1 MHVISLAAVDFRNY
15 SFVEINL
22 EPGITTFIGSNGQG
36 KTNLVEA
43 ISYCATF
50 SSHRVSQD
58 LPLIKLNQPRAIVR
72 TGVKYLDRTNWIEI
86 EIWPGKSNKAKLNGS
101 ECKKTKEVLGILQTI
116 TFSPED
122 LVLVKGDP
130 SERRYFLDYLLVQK
144 SPVYISLK
152 TDYERV
158 LKQRNALLK
167 SSYVARKNNQDSV
180 LATLDIWN
188 QQLINL
194 GSQITFYRNQLINDL
209 LPYVSKA
216 YAELAPSSKALN
228 IKYLPNISSF
238 EMTLEDLKVQMGEKI
253 KERQLDELDRGLTL
267 VGPHRDDVEIT
278 IGELPAKGYA
288 SHGESWSVALALK
301 LASFDL
307 LKANSRAGDPV
318 LVLDDVFAELDTSR
332 RNQLISRLNS
342 VEQVLIT
349 AAVKEDVPTELGGKK
364 LFVNN
369 GQVSEIND

>member
-1 MHVISLAAVDFRNY
+1 MHVISLTAVDFRSY

-22 EPGITTFIGSNGQG
+22 EPGVTTFIGSNGQG

-43 ISYCATF
+43 ISYCSTL

-58 LPLIKLNQPRAIVR
+58 LPLVKADQPRAIVR
-72 TGVKYLDRTNWIEI
+72 TGVKYQDRTNWLEV
-86 EIWPGKSNKAKLNGS
+86 EIWPSKTNKTKLNGS
-101 ECKKTKEVLGILQTI
+101 DCKKTKDILGILQTI

-122 LVLVKGDP
+122 LILVKGDP
-130 SERRYFLDYLLVQK
+130 GQRRYFLDEILVQK
-144 SPVYISLK
+144 SSSYAGIK

-167 SSYVARKNNQDSV
+167 SAGPARRNNLDSV

-188 QQLINL
+188 EQLINF
-194 GSQITFYRNQLINDL
+194 GSQIVLARHQIINEL
-209 LPYVSKA
+209 LPYVSKS

-228 IKYLPNISSF
+228 ITYLPNVAA
-238 EMTLEDLKVQMGEKI
+238 ENMTLNDLVTAMKQKLQ
-253 KERQLDELDRGLTL
+253 ERQQDELDRGLTL
-267 VGPHRDDVEIT
+267 VGPHRDDLEIM

-288 SHGESWSVALALK
+288 SHGESWSVALALR

-307 LKANSRAGDPV
+307 LKATSPAGDPV
-318 LVLDDVFAELDTSR
+318 LILDDVFAELDVAR
-332 RNQLISRLNS
+332 RNQLILRVKN

-349 AAVKEDVPTELGGKK
+349 AAVAEDVPKELVGNK
-364 LFVNN
+364 LYVNN
-369 GQVSEIND
+369 GKVEKI

>member
-1 MHVISLAAVDFRNY
+1 MHVISLTAVDFRSY

-22 EPGITTFIGSNGQG
+22 EPGVTTFIGSNGQG

-43 ISYCATF
+43 ISYCSTL

-58 LPLIKLNQPRAIVR
+58 LPLVKADQPRAIVR
-72 TGVKYLDRTNWIEI
+72 TGVKYLDRTNWLEV
-86 EIWPGKSNKAKLNGS
+86 EIWPSKTNKAKLNGS
-101 ECKKTKEVLGILQTI
+101 DCKKTKDILGILQTI

-122 LVLVKGDP
+122 LILVKGDP
-130 SERRYFLDYLLVQK
+130 GQRRYFLDELLVQK
-144 SPVYISLK
+144 SSSYAGIK

-167 SSYVARKNNQDSV
+167 SAAPARRNNLDSV

-188 QQLINL
+188 EQLINF
-194 GSQITFYRNQLINDL
+194 GSQIILARHQIINEL
-209 LPYVSKA
+209 LPYVSKS

-228 IKYLPNISSF
+228 ITYLPNVSA
-238 EMTLEDLKVQMGEKI
+238 ENMTLNDLVTAMKQKLQ
-253 KERQLDELDRGLTL
+253 ERQQDELDRGLTL
-267 VGPHRDDVEIT
+267 VGPHRDDLEIM

-288 SHGESWSVALALK
+288 SHGESWSVALALR

-307 LKANSRAGDPV
+307 LKATSPAGDPV
-318 LVLDDVFAELDTSR
+318 LILDDVFAELDVAR
-332 RNQLISRLNS
+332 RNQLILRVKN

-349 AAVKEDVPTELGGKK
+349 AAVAEDVPKELVGNK
-364 LFVNN
+364 LYVNN
-369 GQVSEIND
+369 GKVEKI

>member
-1 MHVISLAAVDFRNY
+1 MHVISLTAVDFRSY

-22 EPGITTFIGSNGQG
+22 EPGVTTFIGSNGQG

-43 ISYCATF
+43 ISYCSTL

-58 LPLIKLNQPRAIVR
+58 LPLVKADQPRAIVR
-72 TGVKYLDRTNWIEI
+72 TGVKYLDRTNWLEV
-86 EIWPGKSNKAKLNGS
+86 EIWPSKTNKAKLNGS
-101 ECKKTKEVLGILQTI
+101 DCKKTKDILGILQTI

-122 LVLVKGDP
+122 LILVKGDP
-130 SERRYFLDYLLVQK
+130 GQRRYFLDELLVQK
-144 SPVYISLK
+144 SSSYAGIK

-167 SSYVARKNNQDSV
+167 SAGPARRNNLDSV

-188 QQLINL
+188 EQLINF
-194 GSQITFYRNQLINDL
+194 GSQIILARHQIINEL
-209 LPYVSKA
+209 LPYVSKS

-228 IKYLPNISSF
+228 ITYLPNVSA
-238 EMTLEDLKVQMGEKI
+238 ENMTLTDLVEAMKQKLQ
-253 KERQLDELDRGLTL
+253 ERQQDELDRGLTL
-267 VGPHRDDVEIT
+267 VGPHRDDFEIM

-288 SHGESWSVALALK
+288 SHGESWSVALALR

-307 LKANSRAGDPV
+307 LKATSPAGDPV
-318 LVLDDVFAELDTSR
+318 LILDDVFAELDAAR
-332 RNQLISRLNS
+332 RNQLILRVKN

-349 AAVKEDVPTELGGKK
+349 AAVAEDVPKELVGNK
-364 LFVNN
+364 LYVNN
-369 GQVSEIND
+369 GKVEKI

>member
-1 MHVISLAAVDFRNY
+1 MHVISLTAVDFRSY

-22 EPGITTFIGSNGQG
+22 EPGVTTFIGSNGQG

-43 ISYCATF
+43 ISYCSTL

-58 LPLIKLNQPRAIVR
+58 LPLVKADQPRAIVR
-72 TGVKYLDRTNWIEI
+72 TGVKYQDRTNWLEV
-86 EIWPGKSNKAKLNGS
+86 EIWPSKTNKAKLNGS
-101 ECKKTKEVLGILQTI
+101 DCKKTKDILGILQTI

-122 LVLVKGDP
+122 LILVKGDP
-130 SERRYFLDYLLVQK
+130 GQRRYFLDELLVQK
-144 SPVYISLK
+144 SSSYAGIK

-167 SSYVARKNNQDSV
+167 SAGPARRNNLDSV

-188 QQLINL
+188 EQLINF
-194 GSQITFYRNQLINDL
+194 GSQIILARHQIINEL
-209 LPYVSKA
+209 LPYVSKS

-228 IKYLPNISSF
+228 ITYLPNVSA
-238 EMTLEDLKVQMGEKI
+238 ENMTLNDLVTAMKQKLQ
-253 KERQLDELDRGLTL
+253 ERQQDELDRGLTL
-267 VGPHRDDVEIT
+267 VGPHRDDLEIM

-288 SHGESWSVALALK
+288 SHGESWSVALALR

-307 LKANSRAGDPV
+307 LKATSPAGDPV
-318 LVLDDVFAELDTSR
+318 LILDDVFAELDVAR
-332 RNQLISRLNS
+332 RNQLILRVKN

-349 AAVKEDVPTELGGKK
+349 AAVAEDVPKELMGNK
-364 LFVNN
+364 LYVNN
-369 GQVSEIND
+369 GKVEKI

>member
-1 MHVISLAAVDFRNY
+1 MHVISLTAVDFRSY

-22 EPGITTFIGSNGQG
+22 EPGVTTFIGSNGQG

-43 ISYCATF
+43 ISYCSTL

-58 LPLIKLNQPRAIVR
+58 LPLVKADQPRAIVR
-72 TGVKYLDRTNWIEI
+72 TGVKYQDRTNWLEV
-86 EIWPGKSNKAKLNGS
+86 EIWPSKTNKAKLNGS
-101 ECKKTKEVLGILQTI
+101 DCKKTKDILGILQTI

-122 LVLVKGDP
+122 LILVKGDP
-130 SERRYFLDYLLVQK
+130 GQRRYFLDELLVQK
-144 SPVYISLK
+144 SSSYAGIK

-167 SSYVARKNNQDSV
+167 SAGPARRNNLDSV

-188 QQLINL
+188 EQLINF
-194 GSQITFYRNQLINDL
+194 GSQIILARHQIINEL
-209 LPYVSKA
+209 LPYVSKS

-228 IKYLPNISSF
+228 ITYLPNVST
-238 EMTLEDLKVQMGEKI
+238 ENMTLNELVTAMKQKLQ
-253 KERQLDELDRGLTL
+253 ERQQDELDRGLTL
-267 VGPHRDDVEIT
+267 VGPHRDDLEIM

-288 SHGESWSVALALK
+288 SHGESWSVALALR

-307 LKANSRAGDPV
+307 LKATSPAGDPV
-318 LVLDDVFAELDTSR
+318 LILDDVFAELDVAR
-332 RNQLISRLNS
+332 RNQLILRVKN

-349 AAVKEDVPTELGGKK
+349 AAVAEDVPKELVGNK
-364 LFVNN
+364 LYVNN
-369 GQVSEIND
+369 GKVEKI

>member
-1 MHVISLAAVDFRNY
+1 MHVISLTAVDFRSY

-22 EPGITTFIGSNGQG
+22 EPGVTTFIGSNGQG

-43 ISYCATF
+43 ISYCSTL

-58 LPLIKLNQPRAIVR
+58 LPLVKADQPRAIVR
-72 TGVKYLDRTNWIEI
+72 TGVKYLDRTNWLEV
-86 EIWPGKSNKAKLNGS
+86 EIWPSKTNKAKLNGS
-101 ECKKTKEVLGILQTI
+101 DCKKTKDILGILQTI

-122 LVLVKGDP
+122 LILVKGDP
-130 SERRYFLDYLLVQK
+130 GQRRYFLDELLVQK
-144 SPVYISLK
+144 SSSYAGIK

-167 SSYVARKNNQDSV
+167 SAGPARRNNLDSV

-188 QQLINL
+188 EQLINF
-194 GSQITFYRNQLINDL
+194 GSQIILARHKIINEL
-209 LPYVSKA
+209 LPYVSKS

-228 IKYLPNISSF
+228 ITFLPNVSA
-238 EMTLEDLKVQMGEKI
+238 ENMTLSDLVTAMKQKLQ
-253 KERQLDELDRGLTL
+253 ERQQDELDRGLTL
-267 VGPHRDDVEIT
+267 VGPHRDDLEIM

-288 SHGESWSVALALK
+288 SHGESWSVALALR

-307 LKANSRAGDPV
+307 LKATSPAGDPV
-318 LVLDDVFAELDTSR
+318 LILDDVFAELDVAR
-332 RNQLISRLNS
+332 RNQLILRVKN

-349 AAVKEDVPTELGGKK
+349 AAVAEDVPKELVGNK
-364 LFVNN
+364 LYVNN
-369 GQVSEIND
+369 GKVEKI

>member
-1 MHVISLAAVDFRNY
+1 MHVISLTAVDFRSY

-22 EPGITTFIGSNGQG
+22 EPGVTTFIGSNGQG

-43 ISYCATF
+43 ISYCSTL

-58 LPLIKLNQPRAIVR
+58 LPLVKADQPRAIVR
-72 TGVKYLDRTNWIEI
+72 TGVKYLDRTNWLEV
-86 EIWPGKSNKAKLNGS
+86 EIWPSKTNKAKLNGS
-101 ECKKTKEVLGILQTI
+101 DCKKTKDILGILQTI

-122 LVLVKGDP
+122 LILVKGDP
-130 SERRYFLDYLLVQK
+130 GQRRYFLDELLVQK
-144 SPVYISLK
+144 SSSYAGIK

-167 SSYVARKNNQDSV
+167 SAGPARRNNLDSV

-188 QQLINL
+188 EQLINF
-194 GSQITFYRNQLINDL
+194 GSQIVLARHQIINEL
-209 LPYVSKA
+209 LPYVSKS

-228 IKYLPNISSF
+228 ITYLPNVAA
-238 EMTLEDLKVQMGEKI
+238 ENMTLNDLVAAMKQKLQ
-253 KERQLDELDRGLTL
+253 ERQQDELDRGLTL
-267 VGPHRDDVEIT
+267 VGPHRDDLEIM

-288 SHGESWSVALALK
+288 SHGESWSVALALR

-307 LKANSRAGDPV
+307 LKATSPTGDPV
-318 LVLDDVFAELDTSR
+318 LILDDVFAELDVAR
-332 RNQLISRLNS
+332 RNQLILRVKN

-349 AAVKEDVPTELGGKK
+349 AAVAEDVPKELVGNK
-364 LFVNN
+364 LYVNN
-369 GQVSEIND
+369 GKVEKI